1 MSSLHPTVKLG
12 PSQQRVFKMNV
23 SSLSAV
29 RPQMAVRAPEA
40 LERGP
45 DRDGDA
51 DDGGKTAAIKAAP
64 AQGTGLRVD
73 TTA

>member
-1 MSSLHPTVKLG
+1 MNISS
-12 PSQQRVFKMNV
+12 
-23 SSLSAV
+23 AAAI
-29 RPQMAVRAPEA
+29 RPQMATQRPEG

-51 DDGGKTAAIKAAP
+51 DDRAPAAAVKSAP

-73 TTA
+73 TRA

>member
-1 MSSLHPTVKLG
+1 
-12 PSQQRVFKMNV
+12 MNV